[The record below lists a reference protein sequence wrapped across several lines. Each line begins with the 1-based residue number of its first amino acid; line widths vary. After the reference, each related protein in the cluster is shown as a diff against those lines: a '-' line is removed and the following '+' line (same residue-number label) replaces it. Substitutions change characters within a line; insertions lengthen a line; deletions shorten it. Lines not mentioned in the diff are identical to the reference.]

1 MPNLF
6 TQNITKGLLTPK
18 YLLTFLLLTT
28 AVLTGVGVG
37 SVAIPP
43 VEVLFILLQQL
54 PGVPL
59 MREIDP
65 TIEHIVL
72 EIRLPRVLL
81 ALLVGASLS
90 VAGAAFQGLLRNPL
104 ADPYTL
110 GASSGAAVGAVMVFY
125 FGFTIP
131 LVGTF
136 TIPVMAIAGGF
147 VSLYLVL
154 ALAKLVSR
162 SMAVET
168 IILIGIVLSSF
179 LGAIISLMIAL
190 STDELRQII
199 NWLMGS
205 VGMRGWPYV
214 YLIFPF
220 FITGWV
226 MLLVHWRE
234 LNAFGFGEQSA
245 HHLGIDVQKKKQW
258 ILFAAAILTGA
269 AVAVS
274 GTIGFVGLVIP
285 HFIRLLIGPDHKHLL
300 FLSALGGGAFLIF
313 ADVLARTLLA
323 PQELPIGV
331 ITALVGAPIFG
342 LILVLKLKS
351 KLAM

>member
-1 MPNLF
+1 MQNLSTQIITNRRQVLIYVIFF
-6 TQNITKGLLTPK
+6 TLLTAA
-18 YLLTFLLLTT
+18 LF
-28 AVLTGVGVG
+28 TGVGAG
-37 SVAIPP
+37 SVFIHPF
-43 VEVLFILLQQL
+43 EVAKILAQQL
-54 PGVPL
+54 PGVQILVEDKSPL
-59 MREIDP
+59 
-65 TIEHIVL
+65 THIIMD
-72 EIRLPRVLL
+72 IRLPRVML
-81 ALLVGASLS
+81 ALFVGASLS

-125 FGFTIP
+125 FGITIP
-131 LVGTF
+131 FLGSF
-136 TIPVMAIAGGF
+136 TLPVTAVAGGF

-154 ALAKLVSR
+154 IMARLVSR
-162 SMAVET
+162 TMAVET
-168 IILIGIVLSSF
+168 IILIGIIFSSF
-179 LGAIISLMIAL
+179 LGSVISLMIAL

-214 YLIFPF
+214 YLIIPF
-220 FITGWV
+220 FITGTIL
-226 MLLVHWRE
+226 LLVHWRE

-245 HHLGIDVQKKKQW
+245 HHLGIDVKQKKTV

-285 HFIRLLIGPDHKHLL
+285 HFVRLLSGPDHKHLL
-300 FLSALGGGAFLIF
+300 ILSAAGGGAFLIF
-313 ADVLARTLLA
+313 ADVIARTILA

-331 ITALVGAPIFG
+331 ITALIGAPVFG
-342 LILVLKLKS
+342 LILIYKIRNRNV
-351 KLAM
+351 